1 MPAELFRPAPV
12 ARRRTWLLPLSIAA
26 HGVVLA
32 GVFIAPIMAD
42 AELPDPAHAAPIY
55 VEVKIPTLP
64 PAPRPPGETRA
75 KPISAAP
82 ANPDVAPLPRPIT
95 SRHHVS
101 RRALSSPGYPPA
113 KALAFPEFW

>member
-12 ARRRTWLLPLSIAA
+12 ARRRAWLLPLSIAA

-55 VEVKIPTLP
+55 VEVTIPQLP
-64 PAPRPPGETRA
+64 PAPRPPGEPQRRPA
-75 KPISAAP
+75 SAAP
-82 ANPDVAPLPRPIT
+82 
-95 SRHHVS
+95 
-101 RRALSSPGYPPA
+101 RRILMW
-113 KALAFPEFW
+113 LQ